1 MKLLLSTKQAG
12 AMLGIT
18 RNGVLCLERQGLLTD
33 VTQAPGG
40 PVLGRHSHAYEQKA
54 VVQLKKTYLRK
65 ASAST
70 NRALAAE
77 AAAGNGAAPVQKFFV
92 EQTPTTPVV
101 TSGDGILTR
110 LGHLDRRVGELAQVV
125 ERLDTAIDRLARLWQ

>member
-77 AAAGNGAAPVQKFFV
+77 AAAGNGAAPV
-92 EQTPTTPVV
+92 PTTPVV